1 MPRKTIADIRKEEIV
16 KAFFKVVS
24 EKGLAKAT
32 IREVA
37 RAAGCNHGILHHYFA
52 GKKQILKGAMDYVA
66 TAYKAEMLEGLSKC
80 DSAMSR
86 IEYLISW
93 FLDLSLFNLEFS
105 RVWTEFVNLSK
116 YDPAASAIVLGLYGE
131 MKGVFAETIRGGI
144 RSGEFRK
151 LNPIVMANVIAANVE
166 GSLLL
171 WVAEPD
177 KTPIRKMTK
186 QIEDMITKYLE
197 NRESQ
202 RNASDSDGK
211 VKGKNKDRERVKR
224 RATNGN

>member
-1 MPRKTIADIRKEEIV
+1 MARKTIADIRKEEIV
-16 KAFFKVVS
+16 KAFFKVAS

-52 GKKQILKGAMDYVA
+52 GKKQILKGAMDYV
-66 TAYKAEMLEGLSKC
+66 TTVYKAELLDGLSEC

-86 IEYLISW
+86 IGYLISW
-93 FLDLSLFNLEFS
+93 FLDLSRFNLEFS
-105 RVWTEFVNLSK
+105 RAWTEFVNLSK
-116 YDPAASAIVLGLYGE
+116 YDPAASATVRGLYEE
-131 MKGVFAETIRGGI
+131 MKGVFAETIREGI

-171 WVAEPD
+171 WVAEPE
-177 KTPIRKMTK
+177 KTPIKEMAK
-186 QIEDMITKYLE
+186 QIEDMITKYLG
-197 NRESQ
+197 NHES
-202 RNASDSDGK
+202 RLNKERSD
-211 VKGKNKDRERVKR
+211 KDRGGRDMR
-224 RATNGN
+224 